1 LTHKLTSK
9 LTPTSNIPVTPPAFA
24 NGPFS
29 PSPDTVHAAWQRQ
42 FRPWG
47 QDVGYPIHV
56 LLAVL
61 YFAGSVGPIF
71 TAEIFTLP
79 VLACCLLRIH
89 AVWPLMLIR
98 LRQPLMLVILA
109 WCVWMLLAML
119 WTPDPHAG
127 WNELANARWAW
138 TALVVYPVME
148 RRGWFIGAICTGLA
162 LGNAAQALEWLGHR
176 QSIDW
181 LIWPHPPNPQ
191 PVQRISGWWHHP
203 VMGGIILVGG
213 LGLHLG
219 PALLGRGW
227 RRIAGL
233 AGVLTCGV
241 GALATGTRSAWL
253 AAVLLAA
260 LVLLAATFALPKKR
274 ATAVILAA
282 TIAIIIT
289 AGAGWLVAGKQI
301 AYRVQTAKAELTS
314 AVQGQ
319 NLSTDMGARLQ
330 YAIWATEAIRE
341 HPVRGV
347 GTGGYQHWVQNRLR
361 SQNIDPATVRTS
373 PQAHNTLL
381 HAWATTGLLGALLCA
396 SVLAVGIWTGLR
408 PHLSSATPTV
418 TDASPRC
425 HPLAAWLGTYSAGP
439 TIALVGI
446 AIVSLFDVPYVNIQ
460 PAAFTSALLALA
472 VGSEWLNPKGWHP
485 KT

>member
-1 LTHKLTSK
+1 
-9 LTPTSNIPVTPPAFA
+9 
-24 NGPFS
+24 
-29 PSPDTVHAAWQRQ
+29 
-42 FRPWG
+42 
-47 QDVGYPIHV
+47 
-56 LLAVL
+56 
-61 YFAGSVGPIF
+61 
-71 TAEIFTLP
+71 
-79 VLACCLLRIH
+79 
-89 AVWPLMLIR
+89 
-98 LRQPLMLVILA
+98 
-109 WCVWMLLAML
+109 
-119 WTPDPHAG
+119 
-127 WNELANARWAW
+127 
-138 TALVVYPVME
+138 
-148 RRGWFIGAICTGLA
+148 
-162 LGNAAQALEWLGHR
+162 
-176 QSIDW
+176 
-181 LIWPHPPNPQ
+181 
-191 PVQRISGWWHHP
+191 
-203 VMGGIILVGG
+203 MGGIILVGG